1 MDDLDKEFG
10 LPVNNARN
18 IIPLVILPLLGV
30 SIATFA
36 NWFLPDNSISHN
48 LTTVATMGGAGAV
61 GGFLLMLRG

>member
-1 MDDLDKEFG
+1 MGDKENLG
-10 LPVNNARN
+10 LPDNNARN
-18 IIPLVILPLLGV
+18 IIPLVILPFLGV

-61 GGFLLMLRG
+61 GGLWIMLRR